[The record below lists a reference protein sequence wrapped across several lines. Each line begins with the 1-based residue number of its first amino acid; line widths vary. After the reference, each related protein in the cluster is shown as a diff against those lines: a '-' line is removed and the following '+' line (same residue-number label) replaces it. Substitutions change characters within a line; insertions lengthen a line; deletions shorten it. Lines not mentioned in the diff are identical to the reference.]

1 MDKQRYGI
9 VDKTGKNIIV
19 KKDNARY
26 IGIDEFAQHIAMD
39 IIEDY
44 QDIIKGDKKI
54 DETNI
59 KLSIKVLNAIS
70 PVATAFRNT
79 SSYGEDC

>member
-26 IGIDEFAQHIAMD
+26 IGIDELAQHIAMD

-44 QDIIKGDKKI
+44 QDIIKGDI
-54 DETNI
+54 
-59 KLSIKVLNAIS
+59 V
-70 PVATAFRNT
+70 V
-79 SSYGEDC
+79 

>member
-26 IGIDEFAQHIAMD
+26 IGIDELAQHIAMD

-44 QDIIKGDKKI
+44 QDIIKCDKKI

-59 KLSIKVLNAIS
+59 KLSIKVLNAIT
-70 PVATAFRNT
+70 PVVETFNSVSR
-79 SSYGEDC
+79 Y

>member
-1 MDKQRYGI
+1 MDRQRYGI

-26 IGIDEFAQHIAMD
+26 IGIDELAQHIAMD

-59 KLSIKVLNAIS
+59 KLSIKVLNAIT
-70 PVATAFRNT
+70 PVVETFNSVSR
-79 SSYGEDC
+79 Y

>member
-26 IGIDEFAQHIAMD
+26 IGIDELVQHIAMD

-59 KLSIKVLNAIS
+59 KLSIKVLNAIT
-70 PVATAFRNT
+70 PVVETFNSVSR
-79 SSYGEDC
+79 Y

>member
-26 IGIDEFAQHIAMD
+26 IGIDELAQHIAMD
-39 IIEDY
+39 IFSILKIEELY
-44 QDIIKGDKKI
+44 HRK
-54 DETNI
+54 
-59 KLSIKVLNAIS
+59 
-70 PVATAFRNT
+70 
-79 SSYGEDC
+79 

>member
-26 IGIDEFAQHIAMD
+26 IGIDELAQHIAMD

>member
-26 IGIDEFAQHIAMD
+26 IGIDELAQHIAMD

-59 KLSIKVLNAIS
+59 KSSIKVLNAIT
-70 PVATAFRNT
+70 PVVETFNSVSR
-79 SSYGEDC
+79 Y